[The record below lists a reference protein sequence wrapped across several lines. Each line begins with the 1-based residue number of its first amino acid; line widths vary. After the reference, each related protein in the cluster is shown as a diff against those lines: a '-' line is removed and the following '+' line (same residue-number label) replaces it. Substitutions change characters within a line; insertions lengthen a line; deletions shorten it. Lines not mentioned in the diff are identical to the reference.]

1 MFLKSPVITDDIHSV
16 DRGDILSHLHDN
28 TMLSLSYIILLSIS
42 TVVCTLGL
50 LLDSPAIVIG
60 GMIISPLMWPLMKI
74 AAGISLAKQQ
84 YITQALTLLV
94 VSILISLASSYI
106 ITLISPLKVLN
117 AEILSRTQPTLLDI
131 VVALSAGTVAALAIV
146 QKKISSSL
154 AGVAIATSLMPPLC
168 VGGIGLALLHVQ
180 TATGGLLLFLAN
192 VVSIIFVAIFVFRI
206 VGIVKR
212 GEEPLQKKGIFFVAL
227 MLIITAIPLVI
238 FLNSYSFEAMAYQ
251 KTERILTET
260 LQELSPAIYLEN
272 VTTRLT
278 KDPETKNDAIRVEA
292 DVLIPED
299 FTFSFEEKEQ
309 IIAALEQEFT
319 QHVIL
324 NLRVQR
330 SIDLQTES
338 DVALKN
344 IRESISTLLQ
354 TRVTSIDE
362 SLSLDG
368 MSIIEKPDGGFMV
381 DAVLRGDPS
390 VRFTEKQ
397 RSDIEKEMQQETG
410 LPIALDLEIISRISL
425 RSQPDVII
433 ENITSDIRLYFRERY
448 PSITVVEL
456 SPRQVIDEDAYD
468 VSLLITA
475 PPNLSLGEDDI
486 ENLKLI
492 LRVKYQSE
500 FRFIIDQVEK
510 TSYEY

>member
-1 MFLKSPVITDDIHSV
+1 MFINHLKITDDIHSI

-74 AAGISLAKQQ
+74 AAGISLAKKN
-84 YITQALTLLV
+84 YITQAVFLLV
-94 VSILISLASSYI
+94 VSIIVSLASSYI

-117 AEILSRTQPTLLDI
+117 SEIIARTQPTLLDI

-168 VGGIGLALLHVQ
+168 VGGIGLALLHPQ

-206 VGIVKR
+206 VGIVR
-212 GEEPLQKKGIFFVAL
+212 HGEESLQKKGIIFVAI
-227 MLIITAIPLVI
+227 MLIITAIPLMI

-251 KTERILTET
+251 KTEKILTMT
-260 LQELSPAIYLEN
+260 LKELSPAVYLEN
-272 VTTRLT
+272 VKTHLERL
-278 KDPETKNDAIRVEA
+278 PEDNREVIRVEA

-299 FTFSFEEKEQ
+299 VLLDFKQKER
-309 IIAALEQEFT
+309 IITTLENELQKD
-319 QHVIL
+319 VVL

-338 DVALKN
+338 DIALKE
-344 IRESISTLLQ
+344 IRSAITDTIQKEISDIDSSL
-354 TRVTSIDE
+354 SIDGVSIVQDE
-362 SLSLDG
+362 SG
-368 MSIIEKPDGGFMV
+368 TWIV

-397 RSDIEKEMQQETG
+397 RSDIEATINDSIQA
-410 LPIALDLEIISRISL
+410 PITLDLEIISRISL
-425 RSQPDVII
+425 KSQPDIVIDS
-433 ENITSDIRLYFRERY
+433 ITADVKRYLGERY
-448 PSITVVEL
+448 PSVSVVEL
-456 SPRQVIDEDAYD
+456 SATKRIDSNVYD
-468 VSLLITA
+468 VSILITA
-475 PPNLSLGEDDI
+475 PSELSITEQDI

-500 FRFIIDQVEK
+500 FRFMIDQVEK
-510 TSYEY
+510 TSYQY